1 MDPPSNRMKGQA
13 LCAETEG
20 PRVLRENRTED
31 HPSPPST
38 ADCDAQLHALLRQLA
53 ARHLQGESRGFTLN
67 PTDLVH
73 EAWLRMAG
81 LRLPFVDRSH
91 FLRVASTQM
100 RRVLVDSARRK
111 SALRRGAFAQRLTL
125 RSDLQ
130 GSQDDGL
137 QVVELDLLLTALAR
151 ADARKAQI
159 AELHYFGGL
168 TQDETAEALGISAA
182 TVVRELRFLR
192 SWIGSQLDRSGL
204 DRSGQPSDGAA
215 P

>member
-1 MDPPSNRMKGQA
+1 MRESNI
-13 LCAETEG
+13 
-20 PRVLRENRTED
+20 ED
-31 HPSPPST
+31 QGEPTS
-38 ADCDAQLHALLRQLA
+38 AANIDAQVHALLRQLA
-53 ARHLQGESRGFTLN
+53 ARHLQRESRGFTLN

-81 LRLPFVDRSH
+81 LRLPFADRCH

-192 SWIGSQLDRSGL
+192 SWIGTQLGE
-204 DRSGQPSDGAA
+204 SGQPPDGAV

>member
-1 MDPPSNRMKGQA
+1 MWSRQTWRQHTGDCRD
-13 LCAETEG
+13 
-20 PRVLRENRTED
+20 LRETRNETVEPNERT
-31 HPSPPST
+31 SAS
-38 ADCDAQLHALLRQLA
+38 DCDAQLHDLLRQLA
-53 ARHLQGESRGFTLN
+53 ARHLRGEARSYTLN

-81 LRLPFVDRSH
+81 LRMAFVDRPH

-100 RRVLVDSARRK
+100 RRVLVDNARRK
-111 SALRRGAFAQRLTL
+111 AALRRGAFAQRLTL
-125 RSDLQ
+125 RSDLP
-130 GSQDDGL
+130 GSEDDGL

-151 ADARKAQI
+151 ADGRKAQI

-192 SWIGSQLDRSGL
+192 SWIGSQLGAVE
-204 DRSGQPSDGAA
+204 QPADGAA
-215 P
+215 Q

>member
-1 MDPPSNRMKGQA
+1 LRDTSIEHPAWPDPPSA
-13 LCAETEG
+13 SEWD
-20 PRVLRENRTED
+20 V
-31 HPSPPST
+31 
-38 ADCDAQLHALLRQLA
+38 QLYDLLRQLA
-53 ARHLQGESRGFTLN
+53 ARHLRGEARNFTLN
-67 PTDLVH
+67 PTALVH

-81 LRLPFVDRSH
+81 LRMAFVDRAH

-111 SALRRGAFAQRLTL
+111 GALRRGAFAQPLTL
-125 RSDLQ
+125 RGDLA
-130 GSQDDGL
+130 GNDDAGL

-151 ADARKAQI
+151 ADTRKAQI

-168 TQDETAEALGISAA
+168 THDETAAALGISAA

-192 SWIGSQLDRSGL
+192 SWFGAQLGALAR
-204 DRSGQPSDGAA
+204 PAAGAA